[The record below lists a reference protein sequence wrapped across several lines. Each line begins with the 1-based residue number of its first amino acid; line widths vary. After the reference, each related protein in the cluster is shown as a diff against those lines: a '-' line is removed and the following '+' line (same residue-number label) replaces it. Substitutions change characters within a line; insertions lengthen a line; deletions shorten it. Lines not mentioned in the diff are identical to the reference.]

1 MENIRV
7 YSHSACLSKENG
19 EGHPERKER
28 LESILDSIQRIDDIS
43 IDLKEAPKAQ
53 NKDINLVHPQSYLE
67 EIFEMIPSQGLVGVE
82 KEPYADTLLCP
93 DSKEAI
99 LRACGSGISASKD
112 LMDGS
117 SKRVFCAV
125 RPPGHHAETSRV
137 NGFCF
142 LNNAAVAAR
151 YLQSNYDIKK
161 IAIIDFD
168 VHHGNGTQ
176 EIFYSD
182 SRVLM
187 ISIHQ
192 WPLYPG
198 TGSEEEVGELE
209 GQGFTVNIPLPPGS
223 TGSTYRSALDQIV
236 VPLVEDFQPDWI
248 LVSAGF
254 DAHREDPLT
263 DMGLT
268 SGDFADLTANLFSL
282 APKNH
287 DGLFSKKGIYAII
300 RHPIYTVV
308 IFHLPIIVALFY
320 KSFVLLFFLPA
331 HYIFWSHLVER
342 EEEYLVG
349 IFGEDYVDYMAKIPR
364 FVPWR

>member
-125 RPPGHHAETSRV
+125 RPPGHHAETNRV

-176 EIFYSD
+176 EIFYNDNS
-182 SRVLM
+182 VLYG
-187 ISIHQ
+187 SIHQ
-192 WPLYPG
+192 HPLFPG
-198 TGSEEEVGELE
+198 TGLESEIGAGNIFNAPIEAGTSSEEFLRVFNEKILANVDRFEPEV
-209 GQGFTVNIPLPPGS
+209 I
-223 TGSTYRSALDQIV
+223 I
-236 VPLVEDFQPDWI
+236 I
-248 LVSAGF
+248 SAGF
-254 DAHREDPLT
+254 DAHKRDPLAT
-263 DMGLT
+263 I
-268 SGDFADLTANLFSL
+268 NLNSEDYFTMTQ
-282 APKNH
+282 
-287 DGLFSKKGIYAII
+287 DI
-300 RHPIYTVV
+300 
-308 IFHLPIIVALFY
+308 
-320 KSFVLLFFLPA
+320 
-331 HYIFWSHLVER
+331 
-342 EEEYLVG
+342 VG
-349 IFGEDYVDYMAKIPR
+349 IANRHSKGRVISFLEGGYDLQALSESIQSHFKGLSA
-364 FVPWR
+364 

>member
-112 LMDGS
+112 LMDGI

-125 RPPGHHAETSRV
+125 RPPGHHAETNRV

-176 EIFYSD
+176 EIFYNDNS
-182 SRVLM
+182 VLFG
-187 ISIHQ
+187 SIHQ
-192 WPLYPG
+192 HPLFPG
-198 TGSEEEVGELE
+198 TGLESEIGAGNIFNAPIEAGTSSEEFLRVFNEK
-209 GQGFTVNIPLPPGS
+209 
-223 TGSTYRSALDQIV
+223 
-236 VPLVEDFQPDWI
+236 I
-248 LVSAGF
+248 LVNVEHFEPEVIIISAGF
-254 DAHREDPLT
+254 DAHKRDPLAT
-263 DMGLT
+263 I
-268 SGDFADLTANLFSL
+268 NLNSDDYFTMTQ
-282 APKNH
+282 
-287 DGLFSKKGIYAII
+287 DI
-300 RHPIYTVV
+300 
-308 IFHLPIIVALFY
+308 
-320 KSFVLLFFLPA
+320 
-331 HYIFWSHLVER
+331 
-342 EEEYLVG
+342 VG
-349 IFGEDYVDYMAKIPR
+349 IAKRHSKGRVIS
-364 FVPWR
+364 FLEGGYDLQALSESIQSHFKGLSA

>member
-67 EIFEMIPSQGLVGVE
+67 EIFEMIPNQGLVGVE

-125 RPPGHHAETSRV
+125 RPPGHHAETNRV

-176 EIFYSD
+176 EIFYNDNS
-182 SRVLM
+182 VLYG
-187 ISIHQ
+187 SIHQ
-192 WPLYPG
+192 HPLFPG
-198 TGSEEEVGELE
+198 TGLESEIGAGNIFNAPIEAGTSSEEFLRVFNEK
-209 GQGFTVNIPLPPGS
+209 
-223 TGSTYRSALDQIV
+223 
-236 VPLVEDFQPDWI
+236 I
-248 LVSAGF
+248 LVNVERFEPEVIIISAGF
-254 DAHREDPLT
+254 DAHKRDPLAT
-263 DMGLT
+263 I
-268 SGDFADLTANLFSL
+268 NLNSEDYFTMTQ
-282 APKNH
+282 
-287 DGLFSKKGIYAII
+287 DI
-300 RHPIYTVV
+300 
-308 IFHLPIIVALFY
+308 
-320 KSFVLLFFLPA
+320 
-331 HYIFWSHLVER
+331 
-342 EEEYLVG
+342 VG
-349 IFGEDYVDYMAKIPR
+349 IANRHSKGRVISFLEGGYDLQALSESIQSHFKGLSA
-364 FVPWR
+364 

>member
-1 MENIRV
+1 MVNIRV

-19 EGHPERKER
+19 DGHPERKER

-112 LMDGS
+112 LMNGS
-117 SKRVFCAV
+117 AKRVFCAV

-176 EIFYSD
+176 EIFYNDNS
-182 SRVLM
+182 VLYG
-187 ISIHQ
+187 SIHQ
-192 WPLYPG
+192 HPLFPG
-198 TGSEEEVGELE
+198 TGLESEIGAGNIFNAPIEAGTSSEEFLRVFNEK
-209 GQGFTVNIPLPPGS
+209 
-223 TGSTYRSALDQIV
+223 
-236 VPLVEDFQPDWI
+236 I
-248 LVSAGF
+248 LVNVEHFEPEVIIISAGF
-254 DAHREDPLT
+254 DAHKRDPLAT
-263 DMGLT
+263 I
-268 SGDFADLTANLFSL
+268 NLNSEDYFTMTQ
-282 APKNH
+282 
-287 DGLFSKKGIYAII
+287 DI
-300 RHPIYTVV
+300 
-308 IFHLPIIVALFY
+308 
-320 KSFVLLFFLPA
+320 
-331 HYIFWSHLVER
+331 
-342 EEEYLVG
+342 VG
-349 IFGEDYVDYMAKIPR
+349 IANRHSKGRVISFLEGGYDLQALSESIQSHFKGLSA
-364 FVPWR
+364 

>member
-176 EIFYSD
+176 EIFYNDNS
-182 SRVLM
+182 VLYG
-187 ISIHQ
+187 SIHQ
-192 WPLYPG
+192 HPLFPG
-198 TGSEEEVGELE
+198 TGLESEIGAGNIFNAPIEAGTSSEEFLRVFNEK
-209 GQGFTVNIPLPPGS
+209 
-223 TGSTYRSALDQIV
+223 
-236 VPLVEDFQPDWI
+236 I
-248 LVSAGF
+248 LVNVDRFEPEVIIISAGF
-254 DAHREDPLT
+254 DAHKRDPLAT
-263 DMGLT
+263 I
-268 SGDFADLTANLFSL
+268 NLNSEDYFTMTQ
-282 APKNH
+282 
-287 DGLFSKKGIYAII
+287 DI
-300 RHPIYTVV
+300 
-308 IFHLPIIVALFY
+308 
-320 KSFVLLFFLPA
+320 
-331 HYIFWSHLVER
+331 
-342 EEEYLVG
+342 VG
-349 IFGEDYVDYMAKIPR
+349 IANRHSKGRVISFLEGGYDLQALSESIQSHFKGLSS
-364 FVPWR
+364 

>member
-125 RPPGHHAETSRV
+125 RPPGHHAETNRV

-142 LNNAAVAAR
+142 LNNVAVAAR

-176 EIFYSD
+176 EIFYNDNS
-182 SRVLM
+182 VLYG
-187 ISIHQ
+187 SIHQ
-192 WPLYPG
+192 HPLFPG
-198 TGSEEEVGELE
+198 TGLESEIGAGNIFNAPIEAGTSSEEFLRVFNEK
-209 GQGFTVNIPLPPGS
+209 
-223 TGSTYRSALDQIV
+223 
-236 VPLVEDFQPDWI
+236 I
-248 LVSAGF
+248 LVNVEHFEPEVIIISAGF
-254 DAHREDPLT
+254 DAHKRDPLAT
-263 DMGLT
+263 I
-268 SGDFADLTANLFSL
+268 NLNSEDYFTMTQ
-282 APKNH
+282 
-287 DGLFSKKGIYAII
+287 DI
-300 RHPIYTVV
+300 
-308 IFHLPIIVALFY
+308 
-320 KSFVLLFFLPA
+320 
-331 HYIFWSHLVER
+331 
-342 EEEYLVG
+342 VG
-349 IFGEDYVDYMAKIPR
+349 IANRHSKGRVISFLEGGYDLQALSESIQSHFKGLSA
-364 FVPWR
+364 

>member
-176 EIFYSD
+176 EIFYNDNS
-182 SRVLM
+182 VLYG
-187 ISIHQ
+187 SIHQ
-192 WPLYPG
+192 HPLFPG
-198 TGSEEEVGELE
+198 TGLESEMGAGNIFNAPIEAGTSSEEFLRVFNEK
-209 GQGFTVNIPLPPGS
+209 
-223 TGSTYRSALDQIV
+223 
-236 VPLVEDFQPDWI
+236 I
-248 LVSAGF
+248 LVNVDRFEPEVIIISAGF
-254 DAHREDPLT
+254 DAHKRDPLAT
-263 DMGLT
+263 I
-268 SGDFADLTANLFSL
+268 NLNSEDYFTMTQ
-282 APKNH
+282 
-287 DGLFSKKGIYAII
+287 DI
-300 RHPIYTVV
+300 
-308 IFHLPIIVALFY
+308 
-320 KSFVLLFFLPA
+320 
-331 HYIFWSHLVER
+331 
-342 EEEYLVG
+342 VG
-349 IFGEDYVDYMAKIPR
+349 IANRHSKGRVISFLEGGYDLQALSESIQSHFKGLSA
-364 FVPWR
+364 

>member
-112 LMDGS
+112 LMNGS

-176 EIFYSD
+176 EIFYNDNS
-182 SRVLM
+182 VLYG
-187 ISIHQ
+187 SIHQ
-192 WPLYPG
+192 HPLFPG
-198 TGSEEEVGELE
+198 TGLESEMGAGNIFNAPIEAGTSSEEFLRVFNEK
-209 GQGFTVNIPLPPGS
+209 
-223 TGSTYRSALDQIV
+223 
-236 VPLVEDFQPDWI
+236 I
-248 LVSAGF
+248 LVNVEHFEPEVIIISAGF
-254 DAHREDPLT
+254 DAHKRDPLAT
-263 DMGLT
+263 I
-268 SGDFADLTANLFSL
+268 NLNSEDYFTMTQ
-282 APKNH
+282 
-287 DGLFSKKGIYAII
+287 DI
-300 RHPIYTVV
+300 
-308 IFHLPIIVALFY
+308 
-320 KSFVLLFFLPA
+320 
-331 HYIFWSHLVER
+331 
-342 EEEYLVG
+342 VG
-349 IFGEDYVDYMAKIPR
+349 IANRHSKGRVISFLEGGYDLQALSESIQSHFKGLSA
-364 FVPWR
+364 

>member
-67 EIFEMIPSQGLVGVE
+67 EIFDMIPSQGLVGVE

-125 RPPGHHAETSRV
+125 RPPGHHAETTRV

-176 EIFYSD
+176 EIFYNDNS
-182 SRVLM
+182 VLYG
-187 ISIHQ
+187 SIHQ
-192 WPLYPG
+192 HPLFPG
-198 TGSEEEVGELE
+198 TGLESEIGAGNIFNAPIEAGTSSEEFLKVFNEK
-209 GQGFTVNIPLPPGS
+209 
-223 TGSTYRSALDQIV
+223 
-236 VPLVEDFQPDWI
+236 I
-248 LVSAGF
+248 LVNVDRFEPEVIIISAGF
-254 DAHREDPLT
+254 DAHKRDPLST
-263 DMGLT
+263 I
-268 SGDFADLTANLFSL
+268 NLNSEDYFTMTQ
-282 APKNH
+282 
-287 DGLFSKKGIYAII
+287 DI
-300 RHPIYTVV
+300 
-308 IFHLPIIVALFY
+308 
-320 KSFVLLFFLPA
+320 
-331 HYIFWSHLVER
+331 
-342 EEEYLVG
+342 VG
-349 IFGEDYVDYMAKIPR
+349 IAKRHSKGRVIS
-364 FVPWR
+364 FLEGGYDLQALSESIQSHFKGLSA